1 LECLDRLAATTNKSR
16 LREETTPEG
25 HRCAG
30 GNRRWGRIVQT
41 RQASKQERKID
52 DGAAAAERKERL
64 CLCMGFFSS
73 LNGMRKRQEIKNTN
87 KSITDN
93 YLGRTVIT

>member
-1 LECLDRLAATTNKSR
+1 LTGAIATTNKSR

-30 GNRRWGRIVQT
+30 GKRRWGENCADT
-41 RQASKQERKID
+41 ASKQARKKERKID

-64 CLCMGFFSS
+64 FVYGILFKFERHAEKTG
-73 LNGMRKRQEIKNTN
+73 N
-87 KSITDN
+87 
-93 YLGRTVIT
+93 

>member
-64 CLCMGFFSS
+64 FVYGILFKFERHAEKTG
-73 LNGMRKRQEIKNTN
+73 N
-87 KSITDN
+87 
-93 YLGRTVIT
+93 